1 MRTQINATQV
11 LGSGCGVSERE
22 AEFYLEMTG
31 WNIQEALSSY
41 TEVNREGNML
51 LAMSFVKVRTYYIPI
66 RFGASKQI

>member
-1 MRTQINATQV
+1 M
-11 LGSGCGVSERE
+11 RE

-51 LAMSFVKVRTYYIPI
+51 LAMSFVKVRTYYILDLVHH
-66 RFGASKQI
+66 SKYELISDHDS